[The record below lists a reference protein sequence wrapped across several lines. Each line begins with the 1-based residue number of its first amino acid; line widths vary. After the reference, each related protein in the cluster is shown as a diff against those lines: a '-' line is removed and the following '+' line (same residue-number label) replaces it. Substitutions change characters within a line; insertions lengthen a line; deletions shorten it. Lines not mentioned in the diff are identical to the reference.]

1 MTYQFFGLNIK
12 IIIIMENI
20 LPLDEFSK
28 IKGEIYKIVNKIN
41 NKIYIG
47 QTRTYRKNKNKYRIF
62 GYIRRFK
69 DHISEAINNTKKKQC
84 TYLNNAIRLDKD
96 SFIVELLETCEIN
109 ILDEREKYY
118 INEYKSLFP
127 DGYNLTSGG
136 KTTNYIKVESNE
148 TLKDYKKRGRSFN
161 YIHTDETKQKMKNSL
176 LKMNHYLKSVAST
189 TENKNRVSNI
199 IKKYYDEKKIKK
211 IIDLDLSKDYK
222 EYIKEVYD
230 KDGNICNYKIY
241 FNRNNRFFI
250 SSKYE
255 TLEQKY
261 ERLKNIILKAKE
273 LKSKNDKDDSKE

>member
-1 MTYQFFGLNIK
+1 M
-12 IIIIMENI
+12 
-20 LPLDEFSK
+20 
-28 IKGEIYKIVNKIN
+28 
-41 NKIYIG
+41 
-47 QTRTYRKNKNKYRIF
+47 
-62 GYIRRFK
+62 
-69 DHISEAINNTKKKQC
+69 
-84 TYLNNAIRLDKD
+84 
-96 SFIVELLETCEIN
+96 VELLETCEIN

-118 INEYKSLFP
+118 INEYKSLFS

-148 TLKDYKKRGRSFN
+148 TLKDSNKRGRSFN

-176 LKMNHYLKSVAST
+176 LKMNGYLKSVAST
-189 TENKNRVSNI
+189 TENKNRVSNV

-211 IIDLDLSKDYK
+211 MIDLDLSKDYK

-230 KDGNICNYKIY
+230 KEGNICNYKIY
-241 FNRNNRFFI
+241 FNRNNRFVI